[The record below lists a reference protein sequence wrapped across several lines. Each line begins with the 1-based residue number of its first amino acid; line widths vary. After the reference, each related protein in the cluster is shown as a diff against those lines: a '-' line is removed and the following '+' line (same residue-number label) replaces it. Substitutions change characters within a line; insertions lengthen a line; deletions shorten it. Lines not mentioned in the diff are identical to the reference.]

1 MFGHLSLAV
10 PNMNFFYL
18 GLILVVLGTGLL
30 KPNISAIVGGLY
42 ENNPSMKE
50 SGFTIFYMSI
60 NIGSILG
67 FFICGYLG
75 ENIGWHY
82 GFGAAGIGML
92 LGVLQYKFNLKSLGD
107 IGLKP
112 TNIISQDKKNTYKKI
127 TIIISN

>member
-1 MFGHLSLAV
+1 
-10 PNMNFFYL
+10 
-18 GLILVVLGTGLL
+18 
-30 KPNISAIVGGLY
+30 
-42 ENNPSMKE
+42 MKE

-112 TNIISQDKKNTYKKI
+112 SNIISQEKRSAY
-127 TIIISN
+127 